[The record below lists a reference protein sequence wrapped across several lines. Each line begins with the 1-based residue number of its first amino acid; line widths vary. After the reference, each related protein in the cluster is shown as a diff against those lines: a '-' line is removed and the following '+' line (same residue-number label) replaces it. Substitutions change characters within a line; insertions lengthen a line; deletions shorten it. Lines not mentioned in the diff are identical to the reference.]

1 MFVKSAVTVRSDHV
15 LTRWGKLGPRPM
27 MTALMKMNFSSSLV
41 ESSFVFY
48 CLKRLGIFNI
58 SRHDR
63 GGSRIFFRRG
73 CTRLLLYFNANKP
86 HSFFWQN
93 TSCIRKPQ
101 VISGGWVRTP
111 CTLPLDLPLHEIK
124 QQLEVILVLFSFQ
137 YFVLL
142 KKLGVLLIVA
152 RVKLPGHGRASLI
165 TV

>member
-1 MFVKSAVTVRSDHV
+1 MDFGSSRMFVKSAVTVRSDHV

-41 ESSFVFY
+41 ESSFVLY

-73 CTRLLLYFNANKP
+73 CTRLLLYFKANKP

-101 VISGGWVRTP
+101 VISGGGGCAP
-111 CTLPLDLPLHEIK
+111 PAP
-124 QQLEVILVLFSFQ
+124 S
-137 YFVLL
+137 
-142 KKLGVLLIVA
+142 
-152 RVKLPGHGRASLI
+152 P
-165 TV
+165 